1 MESKETNIFSHN
13 ILDNLKLI
21 GAERTK
27 TKKIIPK
34 DCKREALKNK
44 EAIKKLITDKATV
57 IP

>member
-44 EAIKKLITDKATV
+44 EAIKKLKQIKQL
-57 IP
+57 